1 MKKRILITAR
11 TFGKIAKE
19 PLGVFSRNA
28 YELVWN
34 PHGRPPLEEEY
45 RVLLQ
50 GISGVIVGGEKVPTS
65 VMEAAGEL
73 RVISVHGVGTDNIDL
88 KVATERGILVC
99 NAPGA
104 NTNAVAELA
113 LGLMLASARR
123 IPFADREVKSGR
135 WGQCIGIELSGKVI
149 GIVGLGKIGQALAR
163 KAKALGM
170 EVVAYDIM
178 LDHDFLKAEE
188 IEAVPLDEL
197 LSRSDFVSLNCPL
210 TAQTE
215 DLIDEDRLKKMRKT
229 AHLINVSRGRVV
241 NEQALA
247 RALKE
252 GWIAGAA
259 TDVYSMEPPAG
270 SPLLSHEGLVTTM
283 HMGAHTY
290 EALAEMGR
298 IAAQNVLDALE
309 GRRPQFLVNSEVWE
323 RVGT

>member
-1 MKKRILITAR
+1 MKKRILVTAR

-19 PLGVFSRNA
+19 PLGMFPEGA

-34 PHGRPPLEEEY
+34 PYGRPPQEEEY
-45 RVLLQ
+45 RGLIR
-50 GISGVIVGGEKVPTS
+50 GIAGLIVGGEKVPAS
-65 VMEAAGEL
+65 ALEAADEL

-113 LGLMLASARR
+113 LGLMLASARL

-135 WGQCIGIELSGKVI
+135 WGQCIGIELAGKVL
-149 GIVGLGKIGQALAR
+149 GIVGLGKIGQSLAR

-170 EVVAYDIM
+170 EVVAYDIL
-178 LDHDFLKAEE
+178 LDADFLKAEK
-188 IEAVPLDEL
+188 IEALPLDEL

-210 TAQTE
+210 TPQTE
-215 DLIDEDRLKKMRKT
+215 DLIGEDRLKKMRKT

-241 NEQALA
+241 NEQALEK
-247 RALKE
+247 ALRE

-259 TDVYSMEPPAG
+259 TDVYSMEPPVG
-270 SPLLSHEGLVTTM
+270 SPLLSLEGLVTTM
-283 HMGAHTY
+283 HMGAHTH

-298 IAAQNVLDALE
+298 MAAQNVLDALE
-309 GRRPQFLVNSEVWE
+309 GRRPQFLVNSQVWE
-323 RVGT
+323 RIGA